1 MLAFR
6 TVTYCTENEETP
18 GLVLAG
24 AGGFAGSALLVSRA
38 AAEAAVA
45 DSVILRTPWGML
57 ALLLGFLG
65 IKALVIWT
73 LARVT
78 AMPYQER
85 PVFTLLLAQGGEFA
99 FVVFQ
104 AGAGFRAIP
113 AEMASLLIGAVA
125 LSMLISPLLLVLLD
139 RVLLK
144 RFATL
149 KTAPQAQEISEPQSA
164 PVIIAGF
171 GRYGQIPDGHPKL
184 LHCWPV
190 KLLQAGRGDYAGSEV
205 MIRRAAASLSL

>member
-1 MLAFR
+1 M
-6 TVTYCTENEETP
+6 
-18 GLVLAG
+18 
-24 AGGFAGSALLVSRA
+24 SRA

-113 AEMASLLIGAVA
+113 AGRLMGAKSL
-125 LSMLISPLLLVLLD
+125 
-139 RVLLK
+139 
-144 RFATL
+144 T
-149 KTAPQAQEISEPQSA
+149 
-164 PVIIAGF
+164 
-171 GRYGQIPDGHPKL
+171 
-184 LHCWPV
+184 
-190 KLLQAGRGDYAGSEV
+190 GS
-205 MIRRAAASLSL
+205 

>member
-1 MLAFR
+1 
-6 TVTYCTENEETP
+6 
-18 GLVLAG
+18 
-24 AGGFAGSALLVSRA
+24 LVSRA

-171 GRYGQIPDGHPKL
+171 GRYGQIVARMMLAQGVPATVLDH
-184 LHCWPV
+184 
-190 KLLQAGRGDYAGSEV
+190 
-205 MIRRAAASLSL
+205 